1 MHTWTAAEKNTAKLL
16 ARSLP
21 EARVNTARTRLRC
34 PDGSVEEMVDI
45 LSQNREE
52 LSRLGVEF
60 GVKKPDIVRFFRSV
74 RPAADLR
81 LTSLNN
87 ATVEELRAA
96 LWSHMSQVCLQQQRA
111 L

>member
-1 MHTWTAAEKNTAKLL
+1 MHTWTAGERNAAKVF

-21 EARVNTARTRLRC
+21 EGRVDTARTRLRC
-34 PDGSVEEMVDI
+34 PYGSVEEMVDI
-45 LSQNREE
+45 ISQNRED

-60 GVKKPDIVRFFRSV
+60 EIKKPDIIRFFRNL

-96 LWSHMSQVCLQQQRA
+96 LWSYLSQVCF
-111 L
+111 